1 MENTFETLITK
12 SFKRLLDKG
21 IHRGFI
27 TYEELTKSLGKR
39 SYSQENIEKAFLY
52 IFDNKVCLVEK
63 KADYHSIKKKDSAST
78 DSDKNVDLDK
88 SDDPI
93 RMYLREMGGVDLL
106 SREGEIA
113 IAKRIEAGKNVM
125 ISALLQSPLT
135 ARKVFEWKK
144 QIEKNEF
151 SVREIIDI
159 DSTYMDIESESG
171 SEVSIKIKLNEKKQA
186 DSKLEK
192 PNNDSKEIQD
202 GKNDKYSEDDEFNPS
217 LAAMEEEIK
226 PRVISTINILYK
238 NYSKLIKYQN
248 EKLNCALNA
257 TTFSRAK
264 EIGYKKIQNKLIE
277 KIKTLQ
283 LNMSVLEDW
292 VSEHYK
298 ENKIVIS
305 LEGLLMRS
313 AIENKIPREEF
324 LKYYLGNEI
333 NPNFQSFL
341 NENVTW
347 KNFFKKKKKEFT
359 EIRERLIE
367 FSQKIGLPVNEFKK
381 LVSRIQKGEK
391 ESSIAKKE
399 MVEANL
405 RLVISIAKKYTNRG
419 LQFLD
424 LIQEGNIG
432 LMKAVDKFEYQ
443 RGYKFST
450 YATWWIRQAITRS
463 IADQART
470 IRIPVHMIET
480 INKLVRTS
488 RQILSEQGREP
499 TPEELA
505 KKLAMPL
512 DRVRKVLKI
521 SKEPIS
527 LETPVGDEED
537 SNLGEFIED
546 QNALQPL
553 DASIRSNLG
562 ESTTKILAT
571 LTPREERVLRM
582 RFGIGMNT
590 DHTLEEVGLQFSV
603 TRERIRQIEAKAL
616 RKLKHPSR
624 SKHLKSF
631 LEK

>member
-159 DSTYMDIESESG
+159 DSTYMDIESGSG

-192 PNNDSKEIQD
+192 SNNNLKEIQD
-202 GKNDKYSEDDEFNPS
+202 GKNEKYSEDDEFNPS

-367 FSQKIGLPVNEFKK
+367 FSQKIGLPVDEFKK

>member
-1 MENTFETLITK
+1 
-12 SFKRLLDKG
+12 
-21 IHRGFI
+21 
-27 TYEELTKSLGKR
+27 
-39 SYSQENIEKAFLY
+39 
-52 IFDNKVCLVEK
+52 
-63 KADYHSIKKKDSAST
+63 
-78 DSDKNVDLDK
+78 
-88 SDDPI
+88 
-93 RMYLREMGGVDLL
+93 
-106 SREGEIA
+106 
-113 IAKRIEAGKNVM
+113 
-125 ISALLQSPLT
+125 
-135 ARKVFEWKK
+135 
-144 QIEKNEF
+144 
-151 SVREIIDI
+151 
-159 DSTYMDIESESG
+159 
-171 SEVSIKIKLNEKKQA
+171 
-186 DSKLEK
+186 
-192 PNNDSKEIQD
+192 
-202 GKNDKYSEDDEFNPS
+202 
-217 LAAMEEEIK
+217 MEEEIK
-226 PRVISTINILYK
+226 PRVISTIDVLCK

-257 TTFSRAK
+257 KEFSRAK

-277 KIKTLQ
+277 KVKTLQ
-283 LNMSVLEDW
+283 LNMSVLEEW
-292 VSEHYK
+292 VHEHYK
-298 ENKIVIS
+298 ENKKVIS
-305 LEGLLMRS
+305 LEGLLMRL

-341 NENVTW
+341 NENVIW
-347 KNFFKKKKKEFT
+347 RNFFKKKKKEFT
-359 EIRERLIE
+359 EIRERLVE
-367 FSQKIGLPVNEFKK
+367 FSQKIGLPVYEFKK

-391 ESSIAKKE
+391 ESSLAKKE

-488 RQILSEQGREP
+488 RQILSERGREP

-505 KKLAMPL
+505 NKLAMPL

>member
-159 DSTYMDIESESG
+159 DSTYMDVESESG
-171 SEVSIKIKLNEKKQA
+171 SGIHTKIKLNEKKQA

-192 PNNDSKEIQD
+192 SNNDLKEIQD
-202 GKNDKYSEDDEFNPS
+202 GKNEKYSEDDEFNPS

-537 SNLGEFIED
+537 SSLGEFIED